1 MERGNTHTLLITTR
15 STLVTAYIN
24 VTLVTAYINVTLV
37 TAYINVTLVTAYISH
52 SSAYHSVEQLME
64 GVLEHG
70 SLYCLVQHNVVHR
83 RSIVHGE
90 LKIKIMLTH
99 NISFK
104 PQLIIRML

>member
-15 STLVTAYIN
+15 S
-24 VTLVTAYINVTLV
+24 TLVTAYINVTLV

-64 GVLEHG
+64 GVLEHS
-70 SLYCLVQHNVVHR
+70 SLYRLVQHNVVHR

-90 LKIKIMLTH
+90 LKIKIMLMH

-104 PQLIIRML
+104 PQLIMKML